1 MVFLSYISVC
11 PLNFNK
17 LARIKS
23 VHQVFIFKNISHL
36 VTDYTGS
43 ANHSADI
50 GMRMPV
56 NPGINPAV
64 SYQFSIFTGK
74 CAVQHGTPMM
84 LSRYLK
90 CRQVMRNHH
99 DMGCRNLLDTFLN
112 KVNTGLVHP
121 VEFLHLQQLPIEL
134 NLSEIIHAFPHEIL
148 IVRIDP

>member
-1 MVFLSYISVC
+1 
-11 PLNFNK
+11 
-17 LARIKS
+17 
-23 VHQVFIFKNISHL
+23 
-36 VTDYTGS
+36 
-43 ANHSADI
+43 
-50 GMRMPV
+50 
-56 NPGINPAV
+56 
-64 SYQFSIFTGK
+64 
-74 CAVQHGTPMM
+74 MM

-99 DMGCRNLLDTFLN
+99 DMGCRTFLDTFLN